1 MPEIELLG
9 GPKDGERWQIVHD
22 LALVKFVTKMEA
34 GDYAQAPV
42 LPGTIVTATMY
53 YKRTERRTEDGWR
66 VYEFDGIDTTP
77 YAY

>member
-22 LALVKFVTKMEA
+22 LMVVEFVTKMEA
-34 GDYAQAPV
+34 GDDAQAPV
-42 LPGTIVTATMY
+42 VPGTIVTATMY
-53 YKRTERRTEDGWR
+53 YKRTERRTPDHR
-66 VYEFDGIDTTP
+66 RIYEFDGIDPTP